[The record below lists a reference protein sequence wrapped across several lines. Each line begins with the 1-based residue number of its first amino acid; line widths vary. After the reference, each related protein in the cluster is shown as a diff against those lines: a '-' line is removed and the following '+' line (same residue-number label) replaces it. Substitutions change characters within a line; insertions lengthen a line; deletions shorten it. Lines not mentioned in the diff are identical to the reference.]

1 MCLVARLQVGPADA
15 LPRGKSRAAG
25 ALGVSAFHASV
36 PAHDPSPRNL
46 DYDPRAGAEVL
57 RSCALVGWR
66 RRWSRSGTLGVAG
79 VLATSPELGRVWVT
93 GLRLWPRVFSF
104 PFEAMEGRIG
114 RAFGIL
120 LTSKVRLRSAG
131 SRESLQLEQLRKGVP
146 EAEGD
151 TFCKLSSP
159 LNTLLKSQRPPWR
172 GLGA

>member
-1 MCLVARLQVGPADA
+1 M
-15 LPRGKSRAAG
+15 
-25 ALGVSAFHASV
+25 
-36 PAHDPSPRNL
+36 
-46 DYDPRAGAEVL
+46 
-57 RSCALVGWR
+57 GWG
-66 RRWSRSGTLGVAG
+66 RRWSRSGTLRVAG

-131 SRESLQLEQLRKGVP
+131 SGESLQLEQLRKGVP

-159 LNTLLKSQRPPWR
+159 SEHPFKKPTAALERPRRMNHPR
-172 GLGA
+172 FLPPPGPARPVPRI